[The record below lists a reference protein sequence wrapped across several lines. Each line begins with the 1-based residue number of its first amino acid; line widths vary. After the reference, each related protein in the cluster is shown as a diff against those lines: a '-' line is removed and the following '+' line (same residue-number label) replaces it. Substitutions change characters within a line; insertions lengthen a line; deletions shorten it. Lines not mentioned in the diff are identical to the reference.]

1 MCATE
6 AIQKI
11 SPGRHYGARSNT
23 LEAYRSLV
31 GDELLDELGGLA
43 RELNGVRLCQ
53 VNSSAAGGGVAELLA
68 REVPLLGALGIHCD
82 WRVIRADEEFFAIT
96 KTFHNALHGS
106 RARLPEDWA
115 STYLRH
121 TKASAEALTGD
132 YDVFIVHDPQPAAI
146 CQFRRRRGERWL
158 WRSHIDSSTPD
169 PEVWQFL
176 RPLIEEYDGVVFTME
191 EFVPA
196 DLAMPLSDIIPPA
209 IDPLS
214 SQNMDIP
221 IELCRRAVADLGVDV
236 ARPLAL
242 QVSRFDRWKDPLGV
256 IEAFR
261 YARREIAG
269 LQLAL
274 AGQLAE
280 DDPEGHRMLDQV
292 EDEAG
297 NDPDIFV
304 LTNLGNMEVN
314 VFQRCADVVLQKSLK
329 EGFGLVVSEALW
341 KTRPVVAGKVGGI
354 PMQIPPGHE
363 GFLVDSVQSCAD
375 KLVELLRDVELRH
388 AYGEAG
394 RRHVRDRYLLP
405 RLVRDDLRV
414 VRSLVSSPAR

>member
-1 MCATE
+1 MGTAE
-6 AIQKI
+6 AIQKVT
-11 SPGRHYGARSNT
+11 PGRHYGARSNT
-23 LEAYRSLV
+23 LEAYRPLG
-31 GDELLDELGGLA
+31 GDELLAELTDLA
-43 RELNGVRLCQ
+43 RELNGVRLCH

-68 REVPLLGALGIHCD
+68 REVPLLEALGVSCD
-82 WRVIRADEEFFAIT
+82 WRVIRADEEFFAVT
-96 KTFHNALHGS
+96 KAFHNALHGS
-106 RARLPEDWA
+106 RARLGPNWA
-115 STYLRH
+115 STYLEH
-121 TKASAEALTGD
+121 TRASADALTGD
-132 YDVFIVHDPQPAAI
+132 YNVFIVHDPQPAAI
-146 CQFRRRRGERWL
+146 CQFRRRRGEHWL
-158 WRSHIDSSTPD
+158 WRSHVDSSTPD

-176 RPLIEEYDGVVFTME
+176 RPLIQEYDGAVFTMK

-196 DLAMPLSDIIPPA
+196 DLAMPLLEIVPPA

-221 IELCRRAVADLGVDV
+221 IDLCRRAVADLGIDV
-236 ARPLAL
+236 SRPLVL

-256 IEAFR
+256 IEAYR
-261 YARREIAG
+261 LARRQFPG

-274 AGQLAE
+274 AGMLAE

-341 KTRPVVAGKVGGI
+341 KTRPVVAGNVGGI

-363 GFLVDSVQSCAD
+363 RFLVDSVQACAER
-375 KLVELLRDVELRH
+375 LVELLRDAELRRTF
-388 AYGEAG
+388 GESG

-414 VRSLVSSPAR
+414 IRAIVNGSR